1 MLLRY
6 HAAMVVLGVQGSLL
20 LHTSALAHSPS
31 VQNIAR
37 VKGCGRKGSVPQQ
50 QDMLRRRFR
59 RGPGRGGLLI
69 SESSAAN
76 QNPQMRLKSQ
86 TFKPR
91 FPRHMAGMAT
101 MSQKTLVVRD
111 GN

>member
-1 MLLRY
+1 MLFRY

-37 VKGCGRKGSVPQQ
+37 AKGCGRKGSVPQQ

-59 RGPGRGGLLI
+59 RGPGRGGVANFGEQCGK
-69 SESSAAN
+69 SKSTNAAEES
-76 QNPQMRLKSQ
+76 
-86 TFKPR
+86 
-91 FPRHMAGMAT
+91 
-101 MSQKTLVVRD
+101 D
-111 GN
+111 I